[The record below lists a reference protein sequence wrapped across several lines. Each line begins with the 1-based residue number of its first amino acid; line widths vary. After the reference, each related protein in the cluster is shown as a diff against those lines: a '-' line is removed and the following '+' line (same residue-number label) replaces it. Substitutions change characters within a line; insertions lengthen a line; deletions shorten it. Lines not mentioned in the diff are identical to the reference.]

1 MGSCSIVKGRI
12 KSGWGSG
19 TGEGVGVA
27 MFVAVPVELFGNV
40 RVGAALKV
48 REAVSSDAMAD
59 VSIDVLTI

>member
-27 MFVAVPVELFGNV
+27 VFVAVPVELFGNV
-40 RVGAALKV
+40 CVGAALTA
-48 REAVSSDAMAD
+48 REAVSSDTRAD